1 MRLSVI
7 RDFYVYL
14 QSAMRH
20 YALIGRTLSHSY
32 SKGCFDAQHFPDA
45 DYRLYE
51 TPSVEGIRQWV
62 EREHI
67 DGFNVT
73 VPYKQTIIGQLDALS
88 PEAESIGAVNCV
100 AVNGDRLVGHNT
112 DAPAFQ
118 HTLLKI
124 KDEELRMKNFS
135 QAYIL
140 GTGGA
145 ARAVAY
151 ALGLLG
157 IPHTFVSRTPENH
170 ENAIGYSQ
178 LSTSDLQLS
187 TLIVNATPVGMYPKI
202 DATPLDITHAFKHSN
217 INAFVY
223 DLVYN
228 PSPTL
233 LMQQAAACG
242 AQTKDGLEMLRLQAR
257 LSWHLW
263 GLV

>member
-1 MRLSVI
+1 MRPHVI
-7 RDFYVYL
+7 REKYVYL

-20 YALIGRTLSHSY
+20 YALIGRALSHSY
-32 SKGCFDAQHFPDA
+32 SKSCFDAQHFPDA

-62 EREHI
+62 DREHI

-73 VPYKQTIIGQLDALS
+73 VPYKQAVIGQLDALS
-88 PEAESIGAVNCV
+88 PEAGSIGAVNCV
-100 AVNGDRLVGHNT
+100 AVDGGRLVGHNT

-118 HTLLKI
+118 QTLLEI
-124 KDEELRMKNFS
+124 KNHESSIRHFS
-135 QAYIL
+135 HAYIL

-145 ARAVAY
+145 ARAVAH
-151 ALGLLG
+151 ALGQLG
-157 IPHTFVSRTPENH
+157 IPHTLVSRTPEKH

-178 LSTSDLQLS
+178 LSTSDLQPS
-187 TLIVNATPVGMYPKI
+187 TLIVNATPVGMYPGV
-202 DATPLDITHAFKHSN
+202 DATPFDITRAFGHPD

-233 LMQQAAACG
+233 LMRQAAACG